1 MKALITGGAGFIG
14 SHLAEAL
21 LERGHHVTVIDNLS
35 TGRFENIALPST
47 SSGHR
52 LTEHPRFR
60 FAIDTITNE
69 VVMDRLVSECDVIFH
84 LAAAVG
90 VELIVRDPVHV
101 IETNIL
107 GTHAVLKVANRYR
120 KKVLIASTSEIY
132 GKSDHVPFREDDDRL
147 LGPTTK
153 ARWSYSTS
161 KAVDEFLGLAYHRQ
175 MALPVVIF
183 RLFNTVGPRQT
194 GQYGMVVPR
203 FVQQALR
210 GEALTVYGDGQ
221 QTRCFC
227 DVEDSVRAVIGL
239 AECPEAVGQVFNVG
253 STDEVTILELAEK
266 VLALV
271 ISEFEFRNSKSST
284 SASRELPG
292 MEASGLRT
300 ADGGRI
306 IFVPYDQAYETG
318 FEDLRR
324 RVPDISKIKALIG
337 WEPQV
342 PLEET
347 LRCVIAWCR
356 QGEALWRPTL

>member
-1 MKALITGGAGFIG
+1 MQTILITGGAGFIG

-21 LERGHHVTVIDNLS
+21 LDRGHQVTVVDDLS
-35 TGRFENIALPST
+35 TGRFENIA
-47 SSGHR
+47 H
-52 LTEHPRFR
+52 LTDHPRFR

-69 VVMDRLVSECDVIFH
+69 GVMDRLVSECDVIFH

-120 KKVLIASTSEIY
+120 TKVLIASTSEIY
-132 GKSDHVPFREDDDRL
+132 GKNNQVPFCEGDDRL

-161 KAVDEFLGLAYHRQ
+161 KAVDELLGLAYHRQ
-175 MALPVVIF
+175 MGLSVVIF

-203 FVQQALR
+203 FVEQALA
-210 GEALTVYGDGQ
+210 GEPITVYGDGQ

-227 DVEDSVRAVIGL
+227 DVRDAVRAIIGL

-253 STDEVTILELAEK
+253 STEEITILELARK
-266 VLALV
+266 VLRTVDTLNV
-271 ISEFEFRNSKSST
+271 ERST
-284 SASRELPG
+284 LNE
-292 MEASGLRT
+292 E
-300 ADGGRI
+300 GGRI
-306 IFVPYDQAYETG
+306 VFVPYEEAYEAG
-318 FEDLRR
+318 FEDMRR
-324 RVPDISKIKALIG
+324 RVPDISRIRHYLG
-337 WEPQV
+337 WEPQRT
-342 PLEET
+342 LDET
-347 LRCVIAWCR
+347 LRGIIASHG
-356 QGEALWRPTL
+356 GEDVVTATS

>member
-1 MKALITGGAGFIG
+1 MAMKALITGGAGFIG

-21 LERGHHVTVIDNLS
+21 LERGHNVTVIDNLS
-35 TGRFENIALPST
+35 TGRFENIA
-47 SSGHR
+47 H
-52 LTEHPRFR
+52 LTDHPRFR

-132 GKSDHVPFREDDDRL
+132 GKNNHVPFREDHDRL

-175 MALPVVIF
+175 MGLPVVIF

-210 GEALTVYGDGQ
+210 GKPLTVYGDGQ

-227 DVEDSVRAVIGL
+227 DVEDAVRAIIGL
-239 AECPEAVGQVFNVG
+239 AECPEAVGQVFNIG
-253 STDEVTILELAEK
+253 STEEISFVDLARK

-271 ISEFEFRNSKSST
+271 DDAQTSKGAREQGGGGAEENSPLRPGT
-284 SASRELPG
+284 SVPRLKY
-292 MEASGLRT
+292 
-300 ADGGRI
+300 
-306 IFVPYDQAYETG
+306 VPYDQAYEAG
-318 FEDLRR
+318 FEDMRR
-324 RVPDISKIKALIG
+324 RVPDISKIKATIG

-347 LRCVIAWCR
+347 LRRVIAYYAETR
-356 QGEALWRPTL
+356 R

>member
-1 MKALITGGAGFIG
+1 MRALITGGAGFIG

-21 LERGHHVTVIDNLS
+21 LERGHNVTVIDNLS
-35 TGRFENIALPST
+35 TGRFENIA
-47 SSGHR
+47 H
-52 LTEHPRFR
+52 LTDHPRFR

-120 KKVLIASTSEIY
+120 KQVLIASTSEIY
-132 GKSDHVPFREDDDRL
+132 GKNNHVPFREDDDRL

-175 MALPVVIF
+175 MGLPVVIF

-210 GEALTVYGDGQ
+210 GEPLTVYGDGQ

-227 DVEDSVRAVIGL
+227 DVEDAVRAIIGL
-239 AECPEAVGQVFNVG
+239 AECPAAVGQVFNVG
-253 STDEVTILELAEK
+253 STEEVTILELAEK
-266 VLALV
+266 VLYIVDTLNVKRSNVQRANAAN
-271 ISEFEFRNSKSST
+271 R
-284 SASRELPG
+284 
-292 MEASGLRT
+292 
-300 ADGGRI
+300 RI
-306 IFVPYDQAYETG
+306 VFVPYDQAYEAG
-318 FEDLRR
+318 FEDMRR
-324 RVPDISKIKALIG
+324 RVPDISKIKATIG

-347 LRCVIAWCR
+347 LRRVIAYYAETR
-356 QGEALWRPTL
+356 R